1 MPRDVISLILILIIM
16 IIVFIIIIAMI
27 ILITFLR
34 DYIYVYGRIS
44 YYAKAL

>member
-1 MPRDVISLILILIIM
+1 MLRGVISLFLILIII

-34 DYIYVYGRIS
+34 DYIYAYRRIS
-44 YYAKAL
+44 YYTKAL